1 MINSWNNYFYLFYVK
16 IYSYHCIYNKKQK
29 TNIIFKKM
37 ILINKN
43 NSLFSSSSSPSC
55 IHVESLFPIQPS
67 VTIRDICDC
76 SCCIP
81 LIFHK
86 FSEPAVKYNS
96 TTIFCSRQHKEA
108 RTSGTTESNYVQRSE
123 VSRWRVGSNF
133 WITNCDTL
141 VKIVN
146 SCSYQMWCELTWF
159 ESTSCF

>member
-1 MINSWNNYFYLFYVK
+1 
-16 IYSYHCIYNKKQK
+16 
-29 TNIIFKKM
+29 M

-43 NSLFSSSSSPSC
+43 NSLFSSSSPSC
-55 IHVESLFPIQPS
+55 IHVESFFPIQPR

-108 RTSGTTESNYVQRSE
+108 RTSWTTESNYVQRSE

-146 SCSYQMWCELTWF
+146 SCSYQMWCELTWL